1 MSNNEPPANG
11 RIDQALNFQKY
22 KSSDTTDLNTPYD
35 YESIMH
41 YSPFSFSKNK
51 SLPTITT
58 NILKFDGIIGQRQ
71 DFSSSDIKRL
81 NQMYNCT
88 RSLTLLDQ
96 CNFESAD
103 ICGLVQER
111 RDDADWVHK
120 KSNSEDHD
128 HSLRGKCEGGGYF
141 MFFNTSVGKAGK
153 TAILKSRILHPRR
166 MQQCLQFFFKMTG
179 SPKDKLVIWAQKDDG
194 SGTVRTLVKLQT
206 LRGKS
211 GGSKTS
217 SGGILIDDITLTE
230 TLCPNA
236 VWHVDNISQLLDT
249 AALNYTLKSPRFYSP
264 EGYAYHLIL
273 SPRVLVDEE
282 SEKYMG
288 IFFHLTSGEHDGA
301 LEWPAINRQA
311 TITVL
316 DQDADV
322 MKRMSIEKS
331 FTTLETHVVKG
342 T

>member
-1 MSNNEPPANG
+1 MKSAGLETLGKTINY
-11 RIDQALNFQKY
+11 QKY
-22 KSSDTTDLNTPYD
+22 TVRARSHGTDLNTPYD

-41 YSPFSFSKNK
+41 YGRISFSKNK
-51 SLPTITT
+51 SLPTITA
-58 NILKFDGIIGQRQ
+58 NVHKFDGIMGQRL
-71 DFSSSDIKRL
+71 DFSSSDIKRI
-81 NQMYNCT
+81 NQMYNC
-88 RSLTLLDQ
+88 S
-96 CNFESAD
+96 
-103 ICGLVQER
+103 
-111 RDDADWVHK
+111 
-120 KSNSEDHD
+120 
-128 HSLRGKCEGGGYF
+128 GGYF
-141 MFFNTSVGKAGK
+141 MFFNTRFGKAGK
-153 TAILKSRILHPRR
+153 TAILKSRILRPRR

-194 SGTVRTLVKLQT
+194 SGTVRSLVKLQT
-206 LRGKS
+206 LQGKS

-264 EGYAYHLIL
+264 EGYAYRLTL
-273 SPRVLVDEE
+273 SPRVLVGKK
-282 SEKYMG
+282 SKKY
-288 IFFHLTSGEHDGA
+288 IEISFHLTSGEHDGA

-316 DQDADV
+316 DQDTDV

-331 FTTLETHVVKG
+331 FPNTDL
-342 T
+342 